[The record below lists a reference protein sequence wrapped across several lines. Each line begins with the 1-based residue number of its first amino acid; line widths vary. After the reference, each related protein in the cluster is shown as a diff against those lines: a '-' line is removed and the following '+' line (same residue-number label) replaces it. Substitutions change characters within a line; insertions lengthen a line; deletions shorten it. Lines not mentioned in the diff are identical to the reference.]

1 MASLIDS
8 LIEALNKEKTEYDKL
23 LELSNSKTSA
33 IVSGDVEQLQEILV
47 KEQKL
52 IDNLD
57 SIEKV
62 RQDTVKDICN
72 VLHLDYREIKVEQI
86 VQLLEKK
93 AAEHDALQDAQLN
106 LRRTI
111 DQLVKVNDNNKIL
124 LQQSMDMI
132 EFELNLAKN
141 SMVAPQTGNYGK
153 SAYEETGTLG
163 RGSFDAKQ

>member
-8 LIEALNKEKTEYDKL
+8 LIETLNNEKTEYDKL

-33 IVSGDVEQLQEILV
+33 IVSGNVDKLQEILV
-47 KEQKL
+47 KEQK
-52 IDNLD
+52 IIENLD
-57 SIEKV
+57 SIENV
-62 RQDTVKDICN
+62 RQNIVKDICN
-72 VLHLDYREIKVEQI
+72 VLHLDYKEIKVEQI

-93 AAEHDALQDAQLN
+93 AAEHDALQAAQLG

-111 DQLVKVNDNNKIL
+111 DQLVKVNDNNRL
-124 LQQSMDMI
+124 LLRESMDMI

-153 SAYEETGTLG
+153 SAYEETGVAG